1 MSHTTPVT
9 QDTADAGLN
18 YSSKSLSSSS
28 DSELSSYKIK
38 PKYKSAV
45 LANNKNKK
53 LPRTL
58 GGIDNTV
65 KISKFS
71 FLPFYY
77 H

>member
-28 DSELSSYKIK
+28 DSELSSYKMK
-38 PKYKSAV
+38 PKHKSE
-45 LANNKNKK
+45 KNKK
-53 LPRTL
+53 LQRTH

-71 FLPFYY
+71 FLPFLLPLVISM
-77 H
+77 